1 MKLSADTSN
10 QTMHRYVLSAL
21 IALELLMSFS
31 FLGYFHVEPIS
42 ITIAYI
48 PVLIAGALLSP
59 ASSALVGLFFGLASM
74 WKASA
79 NYVMPADQLFSPLFS
94 GEPVG
99 SLVLSVGSRVLF
111 MDEGRIAEQGTP
123 AQLKAS
129 GGVYA
134 RMLALQGGGE

>member
-1 MKLSADTSN
+1 MELQAKSVNVID
-10 QTMHRYVLSAL
+10 RYLLETL

-59 ASSALVGLFFGLASM
+59 KSSALVGLFFGLASM

-79 NYVMPADQLFSPLFS
+79 SYVMPADQLFSPM
-94 GEPVG
+94 
-99 SLVLSVGSRVLF
+99 LS
-111 MDEGRIAEQGTP
+111 
-123 AQLKAS
+123 
-129 GGVYA
+129 
-134 RMLALQGGGE
+134 